1 MEIAMQFF
9 FILGAPDAEMSAIET
24 ALANH
29 GISYAYATNGDT
41 RVRPGQ
47 RADGTS
53 APIPD
58 GAEVVAVEVA
68 GPWGSPQV
76 DHHEGHPLASA
87 PPSEYWEAS
96 SIGQVFR
103 LLGICPS
110 LVDLATAAADH
121 CLAAAFAG
129 QCPGVDLTPGSAQYQ
144 HIVYERRGVFAPGM
158 SLEEFDGYLQRAAA
172 TLRAAPPELTLD
184 PSGNVRSLLHLPCDG
199 PAASGTGEIYP
210 SDAMFLPLVASMVG
224 LGYVAPIIRADGR
237 RALRMGGCGIGTAAG
252 PEPITRFKEFALA
265 HGAIDGAAPDNI
277 YAVPARGFAGAVLA

>member
-1 MEIAMQFF
+1 MPKFF
-9 FILGAPDAEMSAIET
+9 FVLGSADAEMAAIEA
-24 ALANH
+24 ALKE
-29 GISYAYATNGDT
+29 GKIPYAYGTSGGT

-103 LLGICPS
+103 LLNIIPTPS
-110 LVDLATAAADH
+110 DLATAAADH

-129 QCPGVDLTPGSAQYQ
+129 QCPGVDLTPGSWQYQ

-172 TLRAAPPELTLD
+172 TLRAAPAELELD
-184 PSGNVRSLLHLPCDG
+184 PNGNVRSLLHLPCDG

-252 PEPITRFKEFALA
+252 PEPITRFKAFALSK
-265 HGAIDGAAPDNI
+265 GAIDGAAPDNI
-277 YAVPARGFAGAVLA
+277 YAVPARGFAGAVLAP